1 MHLLKDMYRSI
12 RAEML
17 TFQKKKKK
25 EYVQGNIIWKILKIF
40 KIFFEDRF
48 FRKGRSGNVIF
59 TMTSRTS
66 SLIAIA

>member
-25 EYVQGNIIWKILKIF
+25 EYVQGNIIWRILKIF
-40 KIFFEDRF
+40 KIFFEDSFSEREK
-48 FRKGRSGNVIF
+48 R
-59 TMTSRTS
+59 
-66 SLIAIA
+66 

>member
-12 RAEML
+12 RTEML

-40 KIFFEDRF
+40 KIFFEDSFSEREK
-48 FRKGRSGNVIF
+48 RYNVIF
-59 TMTSRTS
+59 TMK
-66 SLIAIA
+66 LVELVA

>member
-12 RAEML
+12 RTEML

-40 KIFFEDRF
+40 KILFEDCFSKREK
-48 FRKGRSGNVIF
+48 R
-59 TMTSRTS
+59 
-66 SLIAIA
+66 

>member
-12 RAEML
+12 RAETL

-40 KIFFEDRF
+40 KILFEDSFSEREK
-48 FRKGRSGNVIF
+48 R
-59 TMTSRTS
+59 
-66 SLIAIA
+66 